1 STASA
6 RALQSSIYRQ
16 PGVRRPVAAGQGPFV
31 ARAAERL
38 DRTVASS
45 SHALACR
52 GAEEAPLRRGEA
64 AASHRVRTALAPAR
78 VATRRRASRTAPA
91 PAPAPVATR
100 WCASRT
106 EPAPARVATRWR
118 A

>member
-1 STASA
+1 
-6 RALQSSIYRQ
+6 
-16 PGVRRPVAAGQGPFV
+16 PFV
-31 ARAAERL
+31 ACVAERL

-45 SHALACR
+45 GHALVGR
-52 GAEEAPLRRGEA
+52 RAEEAPLRRGDA
-64 AASHRVRTALAPAR
+64 AASHGIQTALAPAP

-106 EPAPARVATRWR
+106 EPAPARVRSSSRAARGVAARWR
-118 A
+118 AMHLRRWPGPALSGD